1 MATSIDDVRAYQA
14 RISFW
19 RLIIYLAIAGAAMV
33 MAALYYLSLY
43 GPLTPTLV
51 LTTSVGVFISILL
64 GGGLMA
70 AGFLSSN
77 SGHDERAAG
86 ATTPQAA
93 VDEPK
98 STAGPPSAG
107 RGGA

>member
-1 MATSIDDVRAYQA
+1 MSMTISSDDGVRTSNARA
-14 RISFW
+14 SFW
-19 RLIIYLAIAGAAMV
+19 RLIGYLGVAGVAMV
-33 MAALYYLSLY
+33 AAALYYLSLY

-86 ATTPQAA
+86 ATPVPPA
-93 VDEPK
+93 VDE
-98 STAGPPSAG
+98 
-107 RGGA
+107 

>member
-1 MATSIDDVRAYQA
+1 MAISTHDDA
-14 RISFW
+14 RISKARTSFW
-19 RLIIYLAIAGAAMV
+19 RLIVYLSIAGVVMV
-33 MAALYYLSLY
+33 AAALYYLSLY

-51 LTTSVGVFISILL
+51 LTTGAGVFISILL

-86 ATTPQAA
+86 ATPVAPA
-93 VDEPK
+93 PDK
-98 STAGPPSAG
+98 
-107 RGGA
+107 

>member
-1 MATSIDDVRAYQA
+1 MALLQDNARTRSA

-19 RLIIYLAIAGAAMV
+19 RLIVWLVVAGALMV
-33 MAALYYLSLY
+33 AAALYYLSLF

-51 LTTSVGVFISILL
+51 FTTGVGVFVSILL

-86 ATTPQAA
+86 VTPEPNEA
-93 VDEPK
+93 DE
-98 STAGPPSAG
+98 
-107 RGGA
+107 

>member
-1 MATSIDDVRAYQA
+1 MTMALQQESA
-14 RISFW
+14 RTRSARRSFW
-19 RLIIYLAIAGAAMV
+19 RLIVYIGIAAVLMV
-33 MAALYYLSLY
+33 AAALYYLSLY

-51 LTTSVGVFISILL
+51 VTTGIGVFISILL

-86 ATTPQAA
+86 ATTATVPAA
-93 VDEPK
+93 DEE
-98 STAGPPSAG
+98 
-107 RGGA
+107 

>member
-1 MATSIDDVRAYQA
+1 MAISSHPDARTSRA
-14 RISFW
+14 RSSFW
-19 RLIIYLAIAGAAMV
+19 RLIAYLGVAGVVMV
-33 MAALYYLSLY
+33 AAALYYLSLY

-77 SGHDERAAG
+77 SGHDELAAG
-86 ATTPQAA
+86 ATTPPAA
-93 VDEPK
+93 DDE
-98 STAGPPSAG
+98 
-107 RGGA
+107 

>member
-1 MATSIDDVRAYQA
+1 MVTQESSSRMRLA
-14 RISFW
+14 RTSFW
-19 RLIIYLAIAGAAMV
+19 RLIAYLAIAGVGMV
-33 MAALYYLSLY
+33 AAALYYLSLD

-51 LTTSVGVFISILL
+51 IATSVGVFISILL

-86 ATTPQAA
+86 AVP
-93 VDEPK
+93 VLPP
-98 STAGPPSAG
+98 AGE
-107 RGGA
+107 

>member
-1 MATSIDDVRAYQA
+1 MTMATPTDDA
-14 RISFW
+14 RTRKARTSFW
-19 RLIIYLAIAGAAMV
+19 RLIVYLGIAGAAMV
-33 MAALYYLSLY
+33 AAALYYLSLF

-51 LTTSVGVFISILL
+51 LTTGVGVFVSILL

-86 ATTPQAA
+86 ATTAPPAA
-93 VDEPK
+93 DE
-98 STAGPPSAG
+98 
-107 RGGA
+107 

>member
-1 MATSIDDVRAYQA
+1 MALPQDARRAGSA
-14 RISFW
+14 RRRFW
-19 RLIIYLAIAGAAMV
+19 RLIVYLGITGAAMV
-33 MAALYYLSLY
+33 VAALYYLSRY

-77 SGHDERAAG
+77 SGHDERAAA
-86 ATTPQAA
+86 ATTAIPAPVA
-93 VDEPK
+93 TDEK
-98 STAGPPSAG
+98 
-107 RGGA
+107 

>member
-1 MATSIDDVRAYQA
+1 MTISTDDA
-14 RISFW
+14 RTRKARTSFW
-19 RLIIYLAIAGAAMV
+19 RLIVYLGIAGVAMV
-33 MAALYYLSLY
+33 AAALYYLSLY

-51 LTTSVGVFISILL
+51 LTTGVGVFISILL

-86 ATTPQAA
+86 ATTAPPA
-93 VDEPK
+93 VDE
-98 STAGPPSAG
+98 
-107 RGGA
+107 

>member
-1 MATSIDDVRAYQA
+1 MTIAADDGERTKKA
-14 RISFW
+14 RTSFW
-19 RLIIYLAIAGAAMV
+19 RLIAYLGVAGVAMV
-33 MAALYYLSLY
+33 AAALYYLSLY

-77 SGHDERAAG
+77 SGHDERAAA
-86 ATTPQAA
+86 ATPAA
-93 VDEPK
+93 PAVAE
-98 STAGPPSAG
+98 
-107 RGGA
+107 

>member
-1 MATSIDDVRAYQA
+1 MASLQQDARRRRA
-14 RISFW
+14 RTSFW
-19 RLIIYLAIAGAAMV
+19 RLIIYLGIAGVAMV
-33 MAALYYLSLY
+33 VAALYYLSRH

-51 LTTSVGVFISILL
+51 LTTSAGVFISILL

-86 ATTPQAA
+86 ATTPLPAA
-93 VDEPK
+93 DE
-98 STAGPPSAG
+98 
-107 RGGA
+107 

>member
-1 MATSIDDVRAYQA
+1 MAQSKHDDTQTSRA
-14 RISFW
+14 RTSFW
-19 RLIIYLAIAGAAMV
+19 RLIVYLAIAGVVMV
-33 MAALYYLSLY
+33 AAALYYLSLY

-51 LTTSVGVFISILL
+51 LTTGVGVFISILL

-86 ATTPQAA
+86 ATPVQPT
-93 VDEPK
+93 VDE
-98 STAGPPSAG
+98 
-107 RGGA
+107 

>member
-1 MATSIDDVRAYQA
+1 MART
-14 RISFW
+14 SFW
-19 RLIIYLAIAGAAMV
+19 RLIVYLGVAGLVMV
-33 MAALYYLSLY
+33 AAALYYLSLG
-43 GPLTPTLV
+43 GPLTLTLV

-86 ATTPQAA
+86 ATP
-93 VDEPK
+93 V
-98 STAGPPSAG
+98 PPVVG
-107 RGGA
+107 EKR

>member
-1 MATSIDDVRAYQA
+1 MTPSPETTRAGSA
-14 RISFW
+14 RSSFW
-19 RLIIYLAIAGAAMV
+19 RLIVYLGFAGIAMV
-33 MAALYYLSLY
+33 AAALYYLSLY

-77 SGHDERAAG
+77 SGHDERAAA
-86 ATTPQAA
+86 ATTTPLVAA
-93 VDEPK
+93 DE
-98 STAGPPSAG
+98 
-107 RGGA
+107 

>member
-1 MATSIDDVRAYQA
+1 MAVSTHDA
-14 RISFW
+14 RTRKARTSFW
-19 RLIIYLAIAGAAMV
+19 RLIVYLGIAGVVMAA
-33 MAALYYLSLY
+33 AALYYLSLY

-51 LTTSVGVFISILL
+51 LTTTAGVFISILL

-86 ATTPQAA
+86 ATTAPPAT
-93 VDEPK
+93 DE
-98 STAGPPSAG
+98 
-107 RGGA
+107 

>member
-1 MATSIDDVRAYQA
+1 MAISTDEARTRRARA
-14 RISFW
+14 GFW
-19 RLIIYLAIAGAAMV
+19 RLIVYLGIAGVAMV
-33 MAALYYLSLY
+33 AAALYYLSLY

-77 SGHDERAAG
+77 SGHDERVAG
-86 ATTPQAA
+86 ATSAKPV
-93 VDEPK
+93 VDEY
-98 STAGPPSAG
+98 TNDERNIA
-107 RGGA
+107 

>member
-1 MATSIDDVRAYQA
+1 MATSTRDDTRTSRA
-14 RISFW
+14 RTSFW
-19 RLIIYLAIAGAAMV
+19 RLIVYLGIAGVVMV
-33 MAALYYLSLY
+33 AAALYYLSLY

-51 LTTSVGVFISILL
+51 LTTGVGVFISILL

-86 ATTPQAA
+86 ATQVQPA
-93 VDEPK
+93 VDE
-98 STAGPPSAG
+98 
-107 RGGA
+107 

>member
-1 MATSIDDVRAYQA
+1 MAIWTDNVRANNA
-14 RISFW
+14 RTNFW
-19 RLIIYLAIAGAAMV
+19 RLIVYLAVAGAAMV
-33 MAALYYLSLY
+33 VAAIYYLSLY

-77 SGHDERAAG
+77 SGHDERAAS
-86 ATTPQAA
+86 ATTLQAA
-93 VDEPK
+93 VDEPQ
-98 STAGPPSAG
+98 STVGPPSAG